1 MDFALSEFTTKQRRH
16 TYVTLVLH
24 KMKFSADGGRGPEI
38 CKSPA
43 SGTIM
48 AKES

>member
-24 KMKFSADGGRGPEI
+24 KMKFSADGGRGPE
-38 CKSPA
+38 
-43 SGTIM
+43 M
-48 AKES
+48 